1 MAPDTACFHALSGRC
16 AGGKSPPTSLFALR
30 ANTRRPPLPIPIS
43 PLPPNASPH
52 HPPSLPGRLRRP
64 KRPKIV
70 LTMGIMI
77 LIQPGLLL
85 LITSASLASTLLTLG
100 ISIFRHAL
108 PQSTPRRIALA
119 TATFCL
125 FLLTYTIAVK
135 MISGLWAI
143 SAETIFAL

>member
-1 MAPDTACFHALSGRC
+1 MLHKNQKALTKPRPHPRPLSHGERG
-16 AGGKSPPTSLFALR
+16 AGCTK
-30 ANTRRPPLPIPIS
+30 N
-43 PLPPNASPH
+43 N
-52 HPPSLPGRLRRP
+52 PPSLPGRLRRP

>member
-1 MAPDTACFHALSGRC
+1 
-16 AGGKSPPTSLFALR
+16 
-30 ANTRRPPLPIPIS
+30 
-43 PLPPNASPH
+43 
-52 HPPSLPGRLRRP
+52 
-64 KRPKIV
+64 
-70 LTMGIMI
+70 MGIMI

-108 PQSTPRRIALA
+108 PQSTPRRIPLA